1 MEIRQIEAF
10 VAVAEQLHF
19 GRAAEQMRIGQPA
32 LSELVQRLERE
43 LGTPLFAR
51 TTRRVALTPAGEE
64 LLPRARSIFDD
75 VTSAKTAVRRVAQ
88 GEGGTLR
95 LGITPPVAP
104 VLAPYLTQQFAARAP
119 LVAIT
124 VQQLW
129 LPMMTQLVAAGQID
143 VGITCGLTLAQPGS
157 IHASFCA
164 QPLLVAVRPEHRL
177 ASAAGIDLA
186 GLAGDTLGMS
196 RDSLFP
202 AWALSQRQAL
212 AKAGIE
218 PRIVHLDDT
227 DIAARRWQ
235 EQREIDWIML
245 IGSFT
250 AGHDPATIKPV
261 VPEIPVPFVLQWS
274 PERAPTA
281 AALFVDMALTIRP
294 PTGWSSGPAHE

>member
-1 MEIRQIEAF
+1 MRRAGRRRRRPARVPRGRRPAKCRPVQQDRTGCPRSSTGYGVRSCHRLSSAPPPRKRDDFGSDPSALPINGPYGAQVEIRQIEAF

-64 LLPRARSIFDD
+64 LLPRARSILDD

-177 ASAAGIDLA
+177 ASAAGIALA

-227 DIAARRWQ
+227 DI
-235 EQREIDWIML
+235 
-245 IGSFT
+245 
-250 AGHDPATIKPV
+250 
-261 VPEIPVPFVLQWS
+261 
-274 PERAPTA
+274 
-281 AALFVDMALTIRP
+281 
-294 PTGWSSGPAHE
+294 